1 MSEKKRTEQHD
12 PDDAEEVLEDSALE
26 GTETEEDLGSVDPAQ
41 FGRAIVSGTDWTADT
56 IISQLKKGNIDLDP
70 TFQRRDAWTQSRK
83 SKFIE
88 SIILGLPIP
97 QLVLAETQDS
107 KGTFI
112 VIDGKQRLLSLQQ
125 FAGINLEE
133 DINPLLL
140 KGLTVRK
147 ELNGKTYEDMRR
159 DSRLRS
165 LLTAFENQPIRTVVV
180 RNWQNEKLLYIIFH
194 RLNTNSLPLS
204 PQELRQA
211 LHPGGFLRFVV
222 KFSEESSGLQ
232 KVLNLKKPDFRMRDA
247 ELLLRYFA
255 YSYFISD
262 YAGNL
267 KDFLDSTCKT
277 LNKEWNKRSAEL
289 QAQAKEC
296 ERAINATFRIF
307 GEDGAFR
314 KWDREKFESRFNRAV
329 FEIMVYYFSKKTVRK
344 KALAKSRKVVRAFKR
359 LCNEKSQ
366 FLKSLETTT
375 KSLKATSTR
384 FMGWGRAL
392 KGLGLAVQ
400 TPKFRSR
407 RRGK

>member
-1 MSEKKRTEQHD
+1 MSKLSHAEQSNS
-12 PDDAEEVLEDSALE
+12 DDADDTVEESTLE

-41 FGRAIVSGTDWTADT
+41 FGKAIVSGTDWTADT
-56 IISQLKKGNIDLDP
+56 IISQLDKGNINLDP

-88 SIILGLPIP
+88 SIVLGLPIP
-97 QLVLAETQDS
+97 QLVLAESHES

-125 FAGINLEE
+125 FAGIHLEKG
-133 DINPLLL
+133 ISPLVL

-147 ELNGKTYEDMRR
+147 ELNGETYERLR
-159 DSRLRS
+159 NNLRLRS
-165 LLTAFENQPIRTVVV
+165 HLTAFENQPIRTVVV

-211 LHPGGFLRFVV
+211 LHPGGFLQFIV
-222 KFSEESSGLQ
+222 KQSEKSSWLH
-232 KVLNLKKPDFRMRDA
+232 KVLGLKKPDFRMRDA

-255 YSYFISD
+255 YVNFIGE

-267 KDFLDSTCKT
+267 KDFLDSTCKR
-277 LNKEWNKRSAEL
+277 LNKDWGKRSADLEK
-289 QAQAKEC
+289 QAYHC
-296 ERAINATFRIF
+296 ERAIRATFRIF
-307 GEDGAFR
+307 GDDAAFR
-314 KWDREKFESRFNRAV
+314 KWNGEKFESRFNRAV
-329 FEIMVYYFSKKTVRK
+329 FEIMVYYFSQANVRK
-344 KALAKSRKVVRAFKR
+344 EASTQKRKVVRLFKR
-359 LCNEKSQ
+359 LCEDKSQ

-384 FMGWGRAL
+384 FSLWGRAL
-392 KGLGLAVQ
+392 KTLGLPVQ
-400 TPKFRSR
+400 IPDLR
-407 RRGK
+407 RRGRRK

>member
-1 MSEKKRTEQHD
+1 M
-12 PDDAEEVLEDSALE
+12 
-26 GTETEEDLGSVDPAQ
+26 
-41 FGRAIVSGTDWTADT
+41 
-56 IISQLKKGNIDLDP
+56 
-70 TFQRRDAWTQSRK
+70 
-83 SKFIE
+83 
-88 SIILGLPIP
+88 
-97 QLVLAETQDS
+97 
-107 KGTFI
+107 
-112 VIDGKQRLLSLQQ
+112 QQ
-125 FAGINLEE
+125 FAGINLE
-133 DINPLLL
+133 DGINPLLL

-147 ELNGKTYEDMRR
+147 ELNGKTYEDLRR

-211 LHPGGFLRFVV
+211 LHPGGFLKFVV
-222 KFSEESSGLQ
+222 KYSEVSAGLQ

-255 YSYFISD
+255 YVNYIQD

-277 LNKEWNKRSAEL
+277 LNKQWQKRSAEL
-289 QAQAKEC
+289 RKQAGEC
-296 ERAINATFRIF
+296 ERAINVIFRIF
-307 GEDGAFR
+307 GDDGAFH
-314 KWDREKFESRFNRAV
+314 KWDGEKFESRFNRAV
-329 FEIMVYYFSKKTVRK
+329 FEIMVYYFSRKTVRRE
-344 KALAKSRKVVRAFKR
+344 ALARRRKLVRAFKR
-359 LCNEKSQ
+359 LCEEKSQ

-384 FMGWGRAL
+384 FTGWGRAL
-392 KGLGLAVQ
+392 KSLGLPVQ

-407 RRGK
+407 RRGR